1 MGMAHKIDREGYLWG
16 GFVPYNNFFVWSPL
30 FELWSE
36 LFVARERFTYDS
48 TMLVL
53 LRELALVKV
62 WTLGLVS
69 KHCNTVYAHFCYL
82 LPCYF
87 ILFALQKPIS
97 TIHTTLV
104 SPSLRRTSAPI
115 QLTIVLVCWGHKR
128 FLVFDCRVVWE
139 RPSSS
144 YASHGLINLRS
155 STWGKFATVL
165 QNSAL
170 GGPTRV
176 YKKKVA

>member
-1 MGMAHKIDREGYLWG
+1 
-16 GFVPYNNFFVWSPL
+16 
-30 FELWSE
+30 
-36 LFVARERFTYDS
+36 
-48 TMLVL
+48 MLLL

-69 KHCNTVYAHFCYL
+69 YHCNTVYTHFYHL
-82 LPCYF
+82 LPCCFYNF
-87 ILFALQKPIS
+87 RLQKLLS
-97 TIHTTLV
+97 TIHIPLV

-115 QLTIVLVCWGHKR
+115 QFTIVLGVLGTQETLCYLIVGLLER
-128 FLVFDCRVVWE
+128 E

-165 QNSAL
+165 QTCAL
-170 GGPTRV
+170 AGPTTSTRRRLCSRHQ
-176 YKKKVA
+176 AFFWRRCRGG